1 MFTRRVVVVIVLI
14 TLVFCSGV
22 TGFMVIEGWNLMDS
36 FYMTIITLTTTG
48 FEEVHK
54 LSSAGRIFT
63 SFLLIFGMGLV
74 GYSVSVLINDF
85 ITVGFIERRRK
96 IMERKIAKL
105 KDHTIICGY
114 GQMGMVVC
122 EELFKAD
129 NPFVVIEKDPIRLE
143 EMEKKKFLYLEGDGT
158 DDVLIEKAGIY
169 KAKVFVSMVANDSD
183 ALYLSL
189 AAKTLNPSLYIIVR
203 ASNEQAKRKILKT
216 GANKVVLPLLMTGI
230 RVAESVLNPNVEE
243 ILEISGI
250 TLDPK
255 NRVKLIDINI
265 DQTTNLIGKSLLNCG
280 FKRDGIIVLGIRK
293 KDDTFLF
300 APDANYEFK
309 RGDVIVGVG
318 TKDKLEEV
326 QSHFKDNK
334 PII

>member
-1 MFTRRVVVVIVLI
+1 MFTRRVVVVIILI
-14 TLVFCSGV
+14 TLVFTTGVSG
-22 TGFMVIEGWNLMDS
+22 FSIIEGWNLMDS
-36 FYMTIITLTTTG
+36 FYMTVITLTTTG
-48 FEEVHK
+48 FQEVHK
-54 LSSAGRIFT
+54 LSPAGRIFT

-85 ITVGFIERRRK
+85 ITIGFIERRRK
-96 IMERKIAKL
+96 ILDKKITKL
-105 KDHTIICGY
+105 TEHTIICGY

-122 EELFKAD
+122 EELHRAG
-129 NPFVVIEKDPIRLE
+129 NPFVVIEKDPIRME
-143 EMEKKKFLYLEGDGT
+143 ELDKKKFLYLEGDGT
-158 DDVLIEKAGIY
+158 DDVLIQKAGVN
-169 KAKVFVSMVANDSD
+169 KARVFVSMVANDSD

-250 TLDPK
+250 TMDPK
-255 NRVKLIDINI
+255 NRIKLIDISI
-265 DQTTNLIGKSLLNCG
+265 DGTGNLLGKSLLNCG

-293 KDDTFLF
+293 RDDSFLF
-300 APDANYEFK
+300 APDADYEFK
-309 RGDVIVGVG
+309 MGDVLVGVG

-326 QSHFKDNK
+326 HSQVLKGNSSV
-334 PII
+334 